1 MPRKHILHQ
10 RAVCLALH
18 ARHER
23 FHDKPLLLR
32 GRRIQPQFRQHSGHF
47 RLHLVLG
54 HHLRRELL
62 IYLHAQR
69 VFRDNILTAVRLL
82 NGFLTLLDFA
92 QDDGVLFVL
101 REVGALVNRL
111 VFSAD
116 SSSDSASLR
125 SLSCSFIACIIAAR
139 TVSIRDIFLILS

>member
-47 RLHLVLG
+47 RLHL
-54 HHLRRELL
+54 
-62 IYLHAQR
+62 
-69 VFRDNILTAVRLL
+69 
-82 NGFLTLLDFA
+82 
-92 QDDGVLFVL
+92 
-101 REVGALVNRL
+101 
-111 VFSAD
+111 
-116 SSSDSASLR
+116 SSD
-125 SLSCSFIACIIAAR
+125 IIFGAN
-139 TVSIRDIFLILS
+139 S